1 MNPRLIYTRIVHS
14 CISSLP
20 ILHTGLARS
29 NIFYVPCRAH
39 RVLRI
44 IIFLYRT
51 EHRRPITV
59 VKFCSLK
66 TTCAPSF
73 RTHVSHR
80 SRTLSILT
88 PELFA
93 CCIFH
98 ANTTFFT
105 NEFFAARTVDFL
117 DCRLG
122 VKMDHQGLE
131 PRTDRL

>member
-73 RTHVSHR
+73 VLTFPIVHA
-80 SRTLSILT
+80 LSLLT
-88 PELFA
+88 PEPFA
-93 CCIFH
+93 YCIFH
-98 ANTTFFT
+98 VNATFFT
-105 NEFFAARTVDFL
+105 NKFFAARIVDFL

-122 VKMDHQGLE
+122 VKSGCPGIE
-131 PRTDRL
+131 PG